1 VQLPK
6 WTRLEVDLNFV
17 LSERKLSV
25 PGLHDDTRSQWKRHG
40 VRGIHFGRIQ
50 DAAVRYFQPDMV
62 EFQQL
67 PVDSDLVN
75 TDDLGVAEP
84 VLKPKLGAM
93 TGVSQTAMRV

>member
-1 VQLPK
+1 
-6 WTRLEVDLNFV
+6 
-17 LSERKLSV
+17 
-25 PGLHDDTRSQWKRHG
+25 
-40 VRGIHFGRIQ
+40 
-50 DAAVRYFQPDMV
+50 MV